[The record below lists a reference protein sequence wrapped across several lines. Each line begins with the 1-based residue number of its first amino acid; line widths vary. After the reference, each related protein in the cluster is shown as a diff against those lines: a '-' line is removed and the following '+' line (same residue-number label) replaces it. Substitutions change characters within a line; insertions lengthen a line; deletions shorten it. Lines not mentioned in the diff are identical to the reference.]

1 MQMNIHDAK
10 TNLSKLIEA
19 ARNGEEVIIA
29 RNGEPMVRLVAVPKG
44 KFRFGTLKHLLKG
57 PIPDVLEPMPEDEL
71 RLWEGGDDE
80 IRP

>member
-29 RNGEPMVRLVAVPKG
+29 RNGEPMVRLVAVAKG

-57 PIPDVLEPMPEDEL
+57 PIPDFLEPMPEDEL